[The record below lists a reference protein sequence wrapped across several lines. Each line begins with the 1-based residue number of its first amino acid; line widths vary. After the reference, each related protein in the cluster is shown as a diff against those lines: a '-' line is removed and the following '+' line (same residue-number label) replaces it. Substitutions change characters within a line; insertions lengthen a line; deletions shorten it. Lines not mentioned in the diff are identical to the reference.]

1 MVPSYTTI
9 GSIWKGGE
17 VVLVNQT
24 ELAECL
30 GVTPRRVRDMIQ
42 EGFFQFKDGRKYNL
56 APCIKEYIAY
66 KLKPANSDG
75 EVDLDKE
82 KAEHERAKK
91 EISQLKLRKMKGEVH
106 EAVYVELY
114 WNEMLLN
121 FANKLETIPSK
132 IAVQVVGETD
142 VQRIIKLLDDSIEE
156 ALNELSKYDPTK
168 IESSTDDYSEDDEET
183 EGADDG

>member
-1 MVPSYTTI
+1 MEGNGRRQI
-9 GSIWKGGE
+9 M
-17 VVLVNQT
+17 LVNQT

-30 GVTPRRVRDMIQ
+30 GVTPRRVRDMLQ

-66 KLKPANSDG
+66 KLKPTNGVG
-75 EVDLDKE
+75 EIDLEKE

-156 ALNELSKYDPTK
+156 ALNELARYDPSQ
-168 IESSTDDYSEDDEET
+168 IESSTDDYSDEDEDYEGVTDE
-183 EGADDG
+183 

>member
-1 MVPSYTTI
+1 M
-9 GSIWKGGE
+9 
-17 VVLVNQT
+17 LVNQT

-30 GVTPRRVRDMIQ
+30 GVTPRYIRDMIQ
-42 EGFFQFKDGRKYNL
+42 KGFFQFKDGRKYNL

-66 KLKPANSDG
+66 KLKPKNSDG
-75 EVDLDKE
+75 EIYLEKE
-82 KAEHERAKK
+82 KAEHEKAKK

-142 VQRIIKLLDDSIEE
+142 VQRIIKLLDDSVEE
-156 ALNELSKYDPTK
+156 ALNELSQYDPSQ
-168 IESSTDDYSEDDEET
+168 IESNTDDYSDEDEDEE
-183 EGADDG
+183 EDSDE